1 MPVEGTMSTGSES
14 KIRED
19 RTVCRTWASN
29 MMVMIMR
36 RRRMTMMVMI
46 MRRRSMTKMVMIMTM
61 KRMDAEDNDY
71 EDDDEDIVNMMEC
84 VT

>member
-14 KIRED
+14 KMRED
-19 RTVCRTWASN
+19 RTVCRTWAS
-29 MMVMIMR
+29 
-36 RRRMTMMVMI
+36 TMMVMI

>member
-1 MPVEGTMSTGSES
+1 
-14 KIRED
+14 
-19 RTVCRTWASN
+19 
-29 MMVMIMR
+29 MR

>member
-14 KIRED
+14 KMRED
-19 RTVCRTWASN
+19 RTVCRTWAIN

-36 RRRMTMMVMI
+36 RRSGTMMVMT
-46 MRRRSMTKMVMIMTM
+46 MRM

-71 EDDDEDIVNMMEC
+71 EDDDEDMVNMIGC
-84 VT
+84 VTID

>member
-14 KIRED
+14 KMRED
-19 RTVCRTWASN
+19 RTVCRTWAS
-29 MMVMIMR
+29 
-36 RRRMTMMVMI
+36 TMMVMI

-71 EDDDEDIVNMMEC
+71 EDDDEDIVNMTEC

>member
-14 KIRED
+14 KMRED
-19 RTVCRTWASN
+19 RTVCRTWAST

-46 MRRRSMTKMVMIMTM
+46 MTM
-61 KRMDAEDNDY
+61 KRMDAEHNDY
-71 EDDDEDIVNMMEC
+71 EDDDEDIVNMTEC